1 MCEHTRYLSE
11 LQERVRNILR
21 QAVRAAGVVG
31 VPLAVL
37 DCHTCLE
44 SRSQEPEE
52 ALRQTGWAGLH
63 ENGET

>member
-1 MCEHTRYLSE
+1 MFL
-11 LQERVRNILR
+11 LR

-37 DCHTCLE
+37 VWRAGP
-44 SRSQEPEE
+44 SSQRRA
-52 ALRQTGWAGLH
+52 ALTQQTGWAGLH